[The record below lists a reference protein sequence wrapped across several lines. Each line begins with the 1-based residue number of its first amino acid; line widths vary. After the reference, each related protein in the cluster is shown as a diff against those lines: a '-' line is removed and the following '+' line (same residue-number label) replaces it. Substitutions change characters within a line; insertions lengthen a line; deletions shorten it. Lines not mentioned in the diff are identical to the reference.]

1 MKTSTLPRLV
11 TIALLLL
18 IAMSIGGVYAAFV
31 YSEQPVESAQGKAS
45 VGIDDFDYDT
55 GNGTFSSQ
63 TEMLNYITSPE
74 NAEEVS
80 GKYFDGSLNVS
91 ANADG
96 SLKLTTP
103 SNSKSVLFT
112 AEFIYELQQLGIK
125 TIVIDDFS
133 VSGSFN
139 NIYINYTDY
148 TGASQGHY
156 LGSVWEIDISS
167 PSLSPSADGYVYTA
181 NGVTNTAGD
190 IKLTTSWFSYSWTI
204 GSMTFE

>member
-31 YSEQPVESAQGKAS
+31 YSEQPVESAQGNAS

-80 GKYFDGSLNVS
+80 EKYFDGSLNVS

-190 IKLTTSWFSYSWTI
+190 IKLTTSWLSYSWTI